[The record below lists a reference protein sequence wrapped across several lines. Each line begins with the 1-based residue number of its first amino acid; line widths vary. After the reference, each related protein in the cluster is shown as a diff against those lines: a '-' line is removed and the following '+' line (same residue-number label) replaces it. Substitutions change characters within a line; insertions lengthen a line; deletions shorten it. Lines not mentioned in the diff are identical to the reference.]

1 MSLLNDSWIMK
12 WKLLILIESAW
23 RKFIIEL
30 QQRCFSR
37 GMSTGRQVGPLNSLL
52 QHYRI
57 VIATGKC
64 LSSYRE
70 DLPKLGVKPQP
81 KNAKRPLLDDL
92 CHSKMYLLKTRI
104 RYYWQWLLRWLHDF
118 LYTSNSLSLP
128 VEEILALL
136 CWESWFILWGIK

>member
-1 MSLLNDSWIMK
+1 MK
-12 WKLLILIESAW
+12 WKLLILIESAQT
-23 RKFIIEL
+23 KFIIEL
-30 QQRCFSR
+30 EQRCFFKR
-37 GMSTGRQVGPLNSLL
+37 HINWKLQVGPLNSLL

-57 VIATGKC
+57 FIAIGKC

-70 DLPKLGVKPQP
+70 DLPKLGKTPTQEGKKPTSVWCVF
-81 KNAKRPLLDDL
+81 KKLM
-92 CHSKMYLLKTRI
+92 SLLKTCI
-104 RYYWQWLLRWLHDF
+104 RNYWQLLLRWLHDF

>member
-1 MSLLNDSWIMK
+1 MK
-12 WKLLILIESAW
+12 WKLLILIESAQT
-23 RKFIIEL
+23 KFIIEL
-30 QQRCFSR
+30 EQRCFFKR
-37 GMSTGRQVGPLNSLL
+37 HINWKLQVGPLNSLF

-57 VIATGKC
+57 FISIGKC

-81 KNAKRPLLDDL
+81 KKAKNPLLYDVL
-92 CHSKMYLLKTRI
+92 FKKLKSLLKTCI
-104 RYYWQWLLRWLHDF
+104 RNYWQLLLRWLHDF